1 MRFPPGATRVG
12 AMNVHAIKLVLP
24 VAGWATQGRY
34 AVVEACVEAGL
45 EVPSHVGRREDVV
58 LHVLEGE
65 IEVVADR
72 ERRCLRAG
80 ETCSLECGVP
90 RRLRATKR
98 SRVLVLLAPAGLEEL
113 LLIAADPATDP
124 DDRAALLAVGGVQAV
139 PAA

>member
-1 MRFPPGATRVG
+1 
-12 AMNVHAIKLVLP
+12 MNVNLIRLVVP
-24 VAGWATQGRY
+24 VAGWATHGQY
-34 AVVEACVEAGL
+34 ALVEAAVEAGV
-45 EVPSHVGRREDVV
+45 EVPAHVGHREDVV

-72 ERRCLRAG
+72 VGQALRAG
-80 ETCSLECGVP
+80 ETRSLDRGVP
-90 RRLRATKR
+90 RRLRATAR

>member
-1 MRFPPGATRVG
+1 
-12 AMNVHAIKLVLP
+12 MNVNLIRLAVP
-24 VAGWATQGRY
+24 VAGWATHGQY
-34 AVVEACVEAGL
+34 ALVEAAVEAGV
-45 EVPSHVGRREDVV
+45 EVPAHVGHREDVV

-72 ERRCLRAG
+72 VGQALRAG
-80 ETCSLECGVP
+80 ETRSLDRGVP
-90 RRLRATKR
+90 RRLRATAR

>member
-1 MRFPPGATRVG
+1 
-12 AMNVHAIKLVLP
+12 MNVNLIRLVVP
-24 VAGWATQGRY
+24 VAGWATHGQY
-34 AVVEACVEAGL
+34 ALVKAAVEAGV
-45 EVPSHVGRREDVV
+45 EVPAHVGHREDVV

-72 ERRCLRAG
+72 VGQALRAG
-80 ETCSLECGVP
+80 ETRSLDRGVP
-90 RRLRATKR
+90 RKLRATAR

>member
-1 MRFPPGATRVG
+1 
-12 AMNVHAIKLVLP
+12 MNVNRIRLVVP
-24 VAGWATQGRY
+24 VAGWATHGQY
-34 AVVEACVEAGL
+34 ALVEATVEAGV
-45 EVPSHVGRREDVV
+45 EVPAHVGHREDVV

-72 ERRCLRAG
+72 VGQALRAG
-80 ETCSLECGVP
+80 ETRSLDRGVP
-90 RRLRATKR
+90 RRLRATAR
-98 SRVLVLLAPAGLEEL
+98 SRVLVLLVPAGLEEL